1 MTKRYLRRWNSGLG
15 CYVYLYKQGR
25 EVVEYSDTAKLRSS
39 FSLDDCIY
47 YAQVYE
53 MAEVE
58 E

>member
-39 FSLDDCIY
+39 FSWDDCIY

-53 MAEVE
+53 MVEVE